1 MNDNI
6 TPTDAQAQDVHGDD
20 KKLAAEAAR
29 RRVQAREAA
38 ERADAAEA
46 EAADLRAQIAALKL
60 SQAKQAVTAKH
71 PELTDDLIERFAPEG
86 IDGPGT

>member
-29 RRVQAREAA
+29 RRVQAREAS
-38 ERADAAEA
+38 ERADARRYLS
-46 EAADLRAQIAALKL
+46 AAA
-60 SQAKQAVTAKH
+60 
-71 PELTDDLIERFAPEG
+71 
-86 IDGPGT
+86 